1 MEELNL
7 DPNDPNFN
15 ENEMLTKF
23 QEIADD
29 KERHF
34 FERDRF
40 TNLIK
45 ILGEHTFWDK

>member
-7 DPNDPNFN
+7 DPNDPNFS
-15 ENEMLTKF
+15 EKAMIERF

-45 ILGEHTFWDK
+45 ILDKHTFWDK